1 MRIGGNLAWKDGR
14 EISDT
19 AEYVFEFPK
28 GWLLTFSS
36 RLGSG
41 PEEDFEVF
49 YGKERK
55 LDSRNWISRT
65 AAHRR
70 PADATDATLAMP
82 PDEGTRHVGNWLDC
96 MRSRQAPNAP
106 IQAGFAHAVACCLGR
121 EAERTGRRVRY
132 DAAHTADRARRRTRA
147 PGARMRKIDLTNFRL
162 ATSET
167 ARQINRRIALNFIR
181 LHQPMSR
188 ADLARKSGLQRST
201 VSAIVDQ
208 LIEEGWVTEGAVGRS
223 PRGRRPRNLHLNVE
237 RAGILGVE
245 LRPETTTIGLAG
257 VDARFMAQATFAD
270 GHRRRTVRGGSRRR
284 HGRACRRP
292 PAGAVR
298 RHGRQPARARRR
310 QRPAGVRAEPRL
322 GPVQIAQMIE
332 AAVGLP
338 VNVENAA
345 NACALAELWFG
356 RHPEHIR
363 HIVAVTVS
371 EGIGV
376 GLLLNGQLVHG
387 AGSMAGEF
395 GHVSL
400 DEDWPALP
408 LRAPRVLGTLRV
420 ELGGRPS
427 LSGAARSGA
436 SVSGAPTVD
445 ALRGS
450 GPRWPTAATRRPS
463 PRSSGWGVPGHRPG
477 ESGDGPGARR
487 HRRRR
492 RSHRHLGSHRPDR
505 RRPDAARARF
515 PTAPRAWWRPTPRR
529 SRASAAR

>member
-1 MRIGGNLAWKDGR
+1 
-14 EISDT
+14 
-19 AEYVFEFPK
+19 
-28 GWLLTFSS
+28 
-36 RLGSG
+36 
-41 PEEDFEVF
+41 
-49 YGKERK
+49 
-55 LDSRNWISRT
+55 
-65 AAHRR
+65 
-70 PADATDATLAMP
+70 
-82 PDEGTRHVGNWLDC
+82 
-96 MRSRQAPNAP
+96 
-106 IQAGFAHAVACCLGR
+106 
-121 EAERTGRRVRY
+121 
-132 DAAHTADRARRRTRA
+132 
-147 PGARMRKIDLTNFRL
+147 MRKIDLTNFRL

-257 VDARFMAQATFAD
+257 VDARFMAQATFATATTPEQFVED
-270 GHRRRTVRGGSRRR
+270 LAVATGKLCRAHPRVLCEGMGVSLP
-284 HGRACRRP
+284 GR
-292 PAGAVR
+292 VDDS
-298 RHGRQPARARRR
+298 GRLVFAPN
-310 QRPAGVRAEPRL
+310 L
-322 GPVQIAQMIE
+322 GWGQVQLTQMIE

-400 DEDWPALP
+400 DPAGPPCRCGRRGCWERYASNSAAVRHYQELHGQVPGERTPTSMRFEDLARLAEGGEETAVAT
-408 LRAPRVLGTLRV
+408 LQRMGHFLGTGLAN
-420 ELGGRPS
+420 LATG
-427 LSGAARSGA
+427 L
-436 SVSGAPTVD
+436 APDVIVVVGEVTAIWD
-445 ALRGS
+445 RI
-450 GPRWPTAATRRPS
+450 GPIVA
-463 PRSSGWGVPGHRPG
+463 
-477 ESGDGPGARR
+477 D
-487 HRRRR
+487 
-492 RSHRHLGSHRPDR
+492 LI
-505 RRPDAARARF
+505 AARALPNSPTRVVATD
-515 PTAPRAWWRPTPRR
+515 PTAQPRLRGAVTLVVQQHFGAPVV
-529 SRASAAR
+529 A